1 MSLQQ
6 GYAVRRDGCVESERD
21 LDPSVRAIL
30 ARLTRVAYVADQ
42 HRLALV
48 RLSLEAAKLRGD
60 LERIEGGR

>member
-6 GYAVRRDGCVESERD
+6 RYAVRRDGCVESERD

-30 ARLTRVAYVADQ
+30 ERLARCAYVADQ

-48 RLSLEAAKLRGD
+48 KISLEASKLRGD
-60 LERIEGGR
+60 LEKMRGCT